1 MVKKILQTK
10 LTAILT
16 IILLLLFLWL
26 FFSYQ
31 LNKAFILDRYQ
42 ANNQETSQL
51 PLKQLIWDSWYSKKP
66 VLPSPMQV
74 IADMKKFIFQTKISS
89 KKSLVYH
96 GWITFSSTM
105 LGFFI
110 GSLSG
115 VLLAV
120 GIIYNQTL
128 KKSLLP
134 WVVASQTV
142 PILAIAPMIV
152 VVLGAIGL
160 VGLIPKS
167 IVSAYLA
174 FFPVT
179 IGMVKGLNCAEQN
192 SRELLQTYS
201 ASQKQKFFK
210 LLLPSSVPFLFT
222 SLKVSVAASLVGA
235 IVGELPTGARA
246 GLGSRLLV
254 GSYYGQNVKIW
265 SALLTTALMASFLI
279 FLVVSIEKVFIKKG
293 FRP

>member
-74 IADMKKFIFQTKISS
+74 IVDMKKFIFQTKISS

-265 SALLTTALMASFLI
+265 AALLTTALLASFLI